1 MKTLINLNDLSK
13 LGFNL
18 GLILPHRIKMLQK
31 ANSKLEDIHMST
43 QIFTLLPLVKSIKY
57 TEHED
62 VHPGMCNIYSQKI
75 HTS

>member
-43 QIFTLLPLVKSIKY
+43 QIFTLLPLVKSIK
-57 TEHED
+57 
-62 VHPGMCNIYSQKI
+62 
-75 HTS
+75 